1 MLGGPDLVG
10 RQRQVRELELVIDAL
25 RGGRGNLVVL
35 TGEAG
40 VGKTRLAEE
49 AVRSATAADAAT
61 SWVSCWN
68 DAAAPPFWPWAQ
80 LLAQVALPEDV
91 DRDTILARLTGDG
104 TMRGGD
110 PDDANPDVARF
121 RLFDTVWSVLRRAAQ
136 HRPQLFVV
144 DDLHWADSP
153 SVQLLGF
160 LAPQLHTAPLVIVAT
175 TRDGTDSETLQS
187 ALLGGLVRY
196 GRRLIV
202 PALTADEFPE
212 YAAQLTDRPLNQAV
226 VAELYRRT
234 GGNPLYARELVQLLQ
249 QAGALE
255 AFDTAAPTPAG
266 IGAVLSDRRTDLL
279 PAAANLV
286 SVASVVG
293 VEFRIDVLGE
303 ALGLDHDAMLEL
315 LDEAQR
321 ARLVREAGLGNWCF
335 VHPLM
340 REVAYSDLGVARRAR
355 RHQDVG
361 SALER
366 LRDRGVAVAAAEL
379 AHHFANSASAGNA
392 AKAIDYAEAAGHHA
406 MSALAYEE
414 ASRRFEQA
422 LSAMQLCPLDE
433 ARRMQLLLDLG
444 DGRAAAG
451 QLPEARAAYRS
462 AADIARRRSWPAP
475 LARAALGFGS
485 GPGGFEVAAFDREHI
500 DLLEEAS
507 EALVESSGLRAHLMA
522 RLSVALSLTPE
533 HERRKRLSE
542 DAVAI
547 ARASGDIS
555 ALGYALASLCD
566 VIAGPGDVERRHRA
580 ATEIVE
586 LARQNGDT
594 RLELLGRRLRLVAL
608 LETGDLAGVDDEI
621 EAFAAVS
628 DAIRQPLY
636 AWYPALWRGMRAAM
650 EGRFDD
656 CERWRTRAAAI
667 GDAAHSENAVMLCVS
682 QEVLLGCELLDPEP
696 ALRFGH

>member
-1 MLGGPDLVG
+1 MLGCPDLVG
-10 RQRQVRELELVIDAL
+10 RQRQVRELELSIGAL

-187 ALLGGLVRY
+187 ALIGGLDRY

-249 QAGALE
+249 QAGA
-255 AFDTAAPTPAG
+255 
-266 IGAVLSDRRTDLL
+266 
-279 PAAANLV
+279 
-286 SVASVVG
+286 
-293 VEFRIDVLGE
+293 
-303 ALGLDHDAMLEL
+303 
-315 LDEAQR
+315 
-321 ARLVREAGLGNWCF
+321 
-335 VHPLM
+335 
-340 REVAYSDLGVARRAR
+340 
-355 RHQDVG
+355 
-361 SALER
+361 
-366 LRDRGVAVAAAEL
+366 
-379 AHHFANSASAGNA
+379 
-392 AKAIDYAEAAGHHA
+392 
-406 MSALAYEE
+406 
-414 ASRRFEQA
+414 
-422 LSAMQLCPLDE
+422 
-433 ARRMQLLLDLG
+433 
-444 DGRAAAG
+444 
-451 QLPEARAAYRS
+451 
-462 AADIARRRSWPAP
+462 
-475 LARAALGFGS
+475 
-485 GPGGFEVAAFDREHI
+485 
-500 DLLEEAS
+500 
-507 EALVESSGLRAHLMA
+507 
-522 RLSVALSLTPE
+522 
-533 HERRKRLSE
+533 
-542 DAVAI
+542 
-547 ARASGDIS
+547 
-555 ALGYALASLCD
+555 
-566 VIAGPGDVERRHRA
+566 
-580 ATEIVE
+580 
-586 LARQNGDT
+586 
-594 RLELLGRRLRLVAL
+594 
-608 LETGDLAGVDDEI
+608 
-621 EAFAAVS
+621 
-628 DAIRQPLY
+628 
-636 AWYPALWRGMRAAM
+636 
-650 EGRFDD
+650 
-656 CERWRTRAAAI
+656 
-667 GDAAHSENAVMLCVS
+667 
-682 QEVLLGCELLDPEP
+682 
-696 ALRFGH
+696 